1 MSLKNSEHH
10 YGWLAVVL
18 HWLVAAV
25 VVGLFA
31 LGFWMVDLSYYDEW
45 YRKGPDLHRSIG
57 LILFAV
63 VVFRLLWR
71 FINTSPRP
79 LANHQRWEVVSA
91 HVAHSLLYVL
101 MFVAMVSGYL
111 ITTADGSS
119 ISVFGLFDVPSV
131 TGQVKGMED
140 TAGAVHYW
148 STWALVGLAGI
159 HALGA
164 LKHHFIDRDETL
176 RRMSGRA

>member
-148 STWALVGLAGI
+148 STWALVGLAGL

>member
-1 MSLKNSEHH
+1 MSLKNSEHN

-119 ISVFGLFDVPSV
+119 ISVFGLFDVPSL
-131 TGQVKGMED
+131 TGRVKGMED

-148 STWALVGLAGI
+148 STWALVGLAGL

>member
-18 HWLVAAV
+18 HWLVAVV

-31 LGFWMVDLSYYDEW
+31 LGLWMVDLSYYDEW

-148 STWALVGLAGI
+148 STWALVGLAGL

>member
-1 MSLKNSEHH
+1 MSLKNSEHN

-18 HWLVAAV
+18 HWLVAV
-25 VVGLFA
+25 VVAGLFA

-79 LANHQRWEVVSA
+79 LASHKRWEVVSA

-119 ISVFGLFDVPSV
+119 ISVFGLFDVPSL
-131 TGQVKGMED
+131 TGRVKGMED

-148 STWALVGLAGI
+148 STWALVGLAGL

>member
-18 HWLVAAV
+18 HWLVAVV

-31 LGFWMVDLSYYDEW
+31 LGLWMVDLSYYDEW
-45 YRKGPDLHRSIG
+45 YRKGPGLHRSIG

-148 STWALVGLAGI
+148 STWALVGLAGL

>member
-71 FINTSPRP
+71 LINTRTRP
-79 LANHQRWEVVSA
+79 LASHQRCEVVSA
-91 HVAHSLLYVL
+91 PRTHSLLYVL
-101 MFVAMVSGYL
+101 MFVAMGSGYL

-119 ISVFGLFDVPSV
+119 ISVFGLFDVPSL
-131 TGQVKGMED
+131 TGRVKGMED

-148 STWALVGLAGI
+148 STWALVGLAGL

>member
-79 LANHQRWEVVSA
+79 LASHKRWEVVSA

-101 MFVAMVSGYL
+101 MFVAMGSGYL

-119 ISVFGLFDVPSV
+119 ISVFGLFDVPSL
-131 TGQVKGMED
+131 TGRVKGMED

-148 STWALVGLAGI
+148 STWALVGLAGL
-159 HALGA
+159 HVLGA

>member
-18 HWLVAAV
+18 HWLVATV

-71 FINTSPRP
+71 LINASPRP
-79 LANHQRWEVVSA
+79 LASHKRWEVVSA

-119 ISVFGLFDVPSV
+119 ISVFGLFDVPSL
-131 TGQVKGMED
+131 TGRVKGMED

-148 STWALVGLAGI
+148 STWALVGLAGL

>member
-71 FINTSPRP
+71 LINTSPRP
-79 LANHQRWEVVSA
+79 LASHKRWEVVSA

-119 ISVFGLFDVPSV
+119 ISVFGLFDVPSL
-131 TGQVKGMED
+131 TGRVKGMED

-148 STWALVGLAGI
+148 STWALVGLAGL